1 VVALVPATYLTA
13 HRVFRDSS
21 ATPAGRTTDLPIPPV
36 SLSATPTGSTPSAV
50 PTASATP
57 APAPA
62 AQLPSVRVDAPRRI
76 TSGALLDA
84 GFDSAVTRLDA
95 SSDAEV
101 ARWGERG
108 SPGSPGTD
116 TVYVMGRVRTDR
128 DSAFAPLP
136 RLVAGSTVSIRTD
149 AGTMTYTVT
158 RSALARH
165 DSLGEDPLFTTHRPG
180 RLVLVGIRYDASGN
194 RLPEDLVVTAEL
206 SSAQSS

>member
-21 ATPAGRTTDLPIPPV
+21 TTPAGGATDLPIPPV
-36 SLSATPTGSTPSAV
+36 SSSASPSTGKPSVA
-50 PTASATP
+50 PDASATP
-57 APAPA
+57 ASTPATP
-62 AQLPSVRVDAPRRI
+62 LPSVRVDAPRRI
-76 TSGALLDA
+76 VSGALLDA
-84 GFDSAVTRLDA
+84 GFDSAVTRIDA

-101 ARWGERG
+101 ARWESRG

-128 DSAFAPLP
+128 DSAFAALP

-158 RSALARH
+158 HSTLANH
-165 DSLGEDPLFTTHRPG
+165 DSLSGDPLFTTRRPG

-194 RLPEDLVVTAEL
+194 RLPENLVVTAEL
-206 SSAQSS
+206 SGARPS